1 MEIKLDMTQTVCLG
15 VLVFLAGQF
24 VVSKVHFLEK
34 YCIPAPAVG
43 GLLFSIINMAGVQT
57 GAFQFAFD
65 QTLKDFFMIAFF
77 STIGFSASLKIIKK
91 GGIAIFILFCT
102 SSVMLIIQ
110 NVWGVAIA
118 RAFGLNPLLGMC
130 AGSISLMGGVGSSA
144 AFAPIM
150 EQNGAVGGLTFA
162 IASAT
167 FGLVMGGLVSG
178 PIAKFLIDRHKLKDV
193 RKTGVKEVDYGS
205 IDTRLIKIPGIYVD
219 AIVVAAAENHM
230 QTNGSFYNPAYSG
243 EIRVPVD
250 SLPPLPMGER
260 KIIARRAAM
269 ELVPHAVTNL
279 GIGMPEGVAAV
290 AAEEGLEG
298 MVLTTEAG
306 TIGGIPAGGGDFGVT
321 TNPDCVLDEPYQFD
335 FYDGGGLDVAFL
347 GLAQMDAQG
356 NVNVSKFGPKIAGC
370 GGFINITQNAKKVV
384 YCGTFT
390 AGGLKVGVE
399 DGRLLIHQEGK
410 VKKLIPAVEQITFSG
425 QYAVEKGQPVLY
437 ITERAV
443 FELTWEGVV
452 LKEIAPGVDLR
463 RDILEQMDFEPIVN
477 YVELMDE
484 RIFRDAPMGLTF

>member
-205 IDTRLIKIPGIYVD
+205 IEVDEEASVIEVSSMHKAFFQIIIAMGAGTVISKLISLSGMVFPAYVG
-219 AIVVAAAENHM
+219 AIFAAAFIRNGGEAAHIKVYTKEIDALGSLFLNIFLAM
-230 QTNGSFYNPAYSG
+230 TIMALELWELAALALPLIIILIGQVILLAVFAALIIYNTNGRDY
-243 EIRVPVD
+243 D
-250 SLPPLPMGER
+250 
-260 KIIARRAAM
+260 
-269 ELVPHAVTNL
+269 
-279 GIGMPEGVAAV
+279 AAV
-290 AAEEGLEG
+290 MAAG
-298 MVLTTEAG
+298 
-306 TIGGIPAGGGDFGVT
+306 
-321 TNPDCVLDEPYQFD
+321 
-335 FYDGGGLDVAFL
+335 FYGYALGATPNAMASMSAVVSHYDRPSPKAFFT
-347 GLAQMDAQG
+347 
-356 NVNVSKFGPKIAGC
+356 VPIV
-370 GGFINITQNAKKVV
+370 GGF
-384 YCGTFT
+384 
-390 AGGLKVGVE
+390 L
-399 DGRLLIHQEGK
+399 
-410 VKKLIPAVEQITFSG
+410 
-425 QYAVEKGQPVLY
+425 
-437 ITERAV
+437 
-443 FELTWEGVV
+443 
-452 LKEIAPGVDLR
+452 
-463 RDILEQMDFEPIVN
+463 MDFAMAILIITHMNLILAGV
-477 YVELMDE
+477 L
-484 RIFRDAPMGLTF
+484 

>member
-1 MEIKLDMTQTVCLG
+1 MSKIVSMDTALDLIRDG
-15 VLVFLAGQF
+15 A
-24 VVSKVHFLEK
+24 VVGTS
-34 YCIPAPAVG
+34 G
-43 GLLFSIINMAGVQT
+43 
-57 GAFQFAFD
+57 
-65 QTLKDFFMIAFF
+65 FMIAGTPESVFRAMGERYAQTGHPRDLTCVF
-77 STIGFSASLKIIKK
+77 CASQGNAEGQGYDHLAQDGMIAKII
-91 GGIAIFILFCT
+91 GGHFGLTPKLGKYMAENKCQAYNYPLGVVAGIFRAAIQQRPGELTKVGLKTFVDPRLEGGKINAVTTEDLVKVVEFEGEEWLWYPT
-102 SSVMLIIQ
+102 PKLD
-110 NVWGVAIA
+110 VAIIRGTTGDEDGNITIEHEPVNLEMRTIA
-118 RAFGLNPLLGMC
+118 MAVKAC
-130 AGSISLMGGVGSSA
+130 GGKV
-144 AFAPIM
+144 IVQV
-150 EQNGAVGGLTFA
+150 EQV
-162 IASAT
+162 
-167 FGLVMGGLVSG
+167 
-178 PIAKFLIDRHKLKDV
+178 
-193 RKTGVKEVDYGS
+193 VDYGS

-425 QYAVEKGQPVLY
+425 QYAVEKGQHAGGLAHH
-437 ITERAV
+437 RA
-443 FELTWEGVV
+443 G
-452 LKEIAPGVDLR
+452 
-463 RDILEQMDFEPIVN
+463 
-477 YVELMDE
+477 
-484 RIFRDAPMGLTF
+484 GL

>member
-167 FGLVMGGLVSG
+167 FGLVMGGLISG

-205 IDTRLIKIPGIYVD
+205 IEVDEEASVIEVSSMHKAFFQIIIAMGAGTVISKLISLSGMVFPAYVGAIFAAAFIRTGDDTRHIRAERGALRHLYEHGGNGGEAAHIKVYTKEIDALGSLFLNIFLAMTIMALELWELAALALPLIIILIGQVILLAVFAALIIY
-219 AIVVAAAENHM
+219 N
-230 QTNGSFYNPAYSG
+230 TNGRDY
-243 EIRVPVD
+243 D
-250 SLPPLPMGER
+250 
-260 KIIARRAAM
+260 
-269 ELVPHAVTNL
+269 
-279 GIGMPEGVAAV
+279 AAV
-290 AAEEGLEG
+290 MAAG
-298 MVLTTEAG
+298 
-306 TIGGIPAGGGDFGVT
+306 
-321 TNPDCVLDEPYQFD
+321 
-335 FYDGGGLDVAFL
+335 FYGYAMGATPNAMASMSAVVSHYDRPSPKAFFT
-347 GLAQMDAQG
+347 
-356 NVNVSKFGPKIAGC
+356 VPIV
-370 GGFINITQNAKKVV
+370 GGF
-384 YCGTFT
+384 
-390 AGGLKVGVE
+390 L
-399 DGRLLIHQEGK
+399 
-410 VKKLIPAVEQITFSG
+410 
-425 QYAVEKGQPVLY
+425 
-437 ITERAV
+437 
-443 FELTWEGVV
+443 
-452 LKEIAPGVDLR
+452 
-463 RDILEQMDFEPIVN
+463 MDFAMAILIITHMNLILAGV
-477 YVELMDE
+477 L
-484 RIFRDAPMGLTF
+484 

>member
-34 YCIPAPAVG
+34 YCIPAPAIG

-205 IDTRLIKIPGIYVD
+205 IEVDEEASVIEVSSMHKAFFQIIIAMGAGTVISKLISLSGMVFPAYVG
-219 AIVVAAAENHM
+219 AIFAAAFIR
-230 QTNGSFYNPAYSG
+230 NGG
-243 EIRVPVD
+243 E
-250 SLPPLPMGER
+250 
-260 KIIARRAAM
+260 AA
-269 ELVPHAVTNL
+269 H
-279 GIGMPEGVAAV
+279 I
-290 AAEEGLEG
+290 
-298 MVLTTEAG
+298 
-306 TIGGIPAGGGDFGVT
+306 
-321 TNPDCVLDEPYQFD
+321 
-335 FYDGGGLDVAFL
+335 
-347 GLAQMDAQG
+347 
-356 NVNVSKFGPKIAGC
+356 
-370 GGFINITQNAKKVV
+370 KV
-384 YCGTFT
+384 YT
-390 AGGLKVGVE
+390 
-399 DGRLLIHQEGK
+399 
-410 VKKLIPAVEQITFSG
+410 
-425 QYAVEKGQPVLY
+425 
-437 ITERAV
+437 
-443 FELTWEGVV
+443 
-452 LKEIAPGVDLR
+452 
-463 RDILEQMDFEPIVN
+463 
-477 YVELMDE
+477 
-484 RIFRDAPMGLTF
+484 